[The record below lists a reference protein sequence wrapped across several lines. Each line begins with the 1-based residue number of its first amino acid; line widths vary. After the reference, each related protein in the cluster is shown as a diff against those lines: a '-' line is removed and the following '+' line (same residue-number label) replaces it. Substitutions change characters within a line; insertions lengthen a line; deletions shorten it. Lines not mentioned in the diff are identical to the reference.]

1 MKNNDLKNYI
11 LTNLRERGL
20 FMIFQI
26 ILTIILP
33 IVTTPETFGLLSL
46 IITNVSLAL
55 LLTSYGI
62 PTALTFYS
70 AQKPNNIHQLFRLFF
85 YSTIAQF
92 VILCSA
98 EFIFFQLKQSFLI
111 WPSSSFLLG
120 LNGIILFLGFALKDN
135 IVSIYNGILKANFTI
150 RVSAFFLMFEICIL
164 LINHY
169 FNLFNDK
176 YATIYILSISSI
188 LQSLFLLLYFYFTFL
203 KGQET
208 QTNSTHAK
216 KPLLYAFASYIENLS
231 FFLYTRV
238 EIWIIEYQLGKV
250 QVGYYSL
257 STKLAQLYL
266 VLPLLFSSLAFPL
279 LTSKKMEL
287 FIFERF
293 MRIINSILIVLMI
306 VGGFVAVFAIPMIW
320 STQYQESIIPFI
332 LVLPA
337 FFARAQT
344 TLYSVYFSSLNKISK
359 NIKVFISLLLLV
371 IILDIILIKKTGIV
385 GAAIALSITELI
397 GAAIMIFLYNK
408 ESGSKGT
415 RLFMQKGDIHFV
427 KTNPLAY

>member
-1 MKNNDLKNYI
+1 MKHNDLKNYI

-70 AQKPNNIHQLFRLFF
+70 AQKSNNIHSLFRLFF

-92 VILCSA
+92 AILCIA
-98 EFIFFQLKQSFLI
+98 EFVFYQVNHTFLL
-111 WPSSSFLLG
+111 WPSSSILLG
-120 LNGIILFLGFALKDN
+120 LNGVFLFLGFALKDN

-150 RVSAFFLMFEICIL
+150 RVSAFFLMFEICVL
-164 LINHY
+164 STTYY
-169 FNLFNDK
+169 FHLFNNK
-176 YATIYILSISSI
+176 YATIYILTISSI
-188 LQSLFLLLYFYFTFL
+188 LQGLFLLFYFYLTFL
-203 KGQET
+203 KGKET
-208 QTNSTHAK
+208 QTNSIPSK
-216 KPLLYAFASYIENLS
+216 KPLVYAFASYIENLS

-238 EIWIIEYQLGKV
+238 EIWIIEYQLGKE

-279 LTSKKMEL
+279 LTSKKMDVP
-287 FIFERF
+287 IFERF
-293 MRIINSILIVLMI
+293 MRFINSILIVLMI
-306 VGGFVAVFAIPMIW
+306 AGGIIAVFSIPLIW
-320 STQYQESIIPFI
+320 SAQYQESIMPFI

-337 FFARAQT
+337 FLARAQT
-344 TLYSVYFSSLNKISK
+344 TLYSVYFSSLNKISM
-359 NIKVFISLLLLV
+359 NIKVFIGLVFLV
-371 IILDIILIKKTGIV
+371 IILDIILIHKSGIV

-408 ESGSKGT
+408 VSGSNGT
-415 RLFMQKGDIHFV
+415 RLFIHKGDIRYV
-427 KTNPLAY
+427 KTNLLTY